1 MKKEI
6 KKKAYKEPSLMVM
19 GRIIKETQG
28 MNGSSIDGNNSYTQS
43 GGGND

>member
-1 MKKEI
+1 MKKNIYKQPTLI
-6 KKKAYKEPSLMVM
+6 KM

-28 MNGSSIDGNNSYTQS
+28 TNGSSIDGNNSLTQT